1 MFARRLDVAALVGLL
16 EADRGAERDLA
27 EADDQHHAE
36 QRGRRA
42 IASTRW
48 PRIVST
54 TESEASTP
62 TSISTNRNSIR
73 IAPV

>member
-1 MFARRLDVAALVGLL
+1 MVA
-16 EADRGAERDLA
+16 
-27 EADDQHHAE
+27 
-36 QRGRRA
+36 
-42 IASTRW
+42 ITRW

-62 TSISTNRNSIR
+62 TSITTKRNSIR

>member
-1 MFARRLDVAALVGLL
+1 MLASAGTLPPALASSSPTTVPSVTWLMPTTSTTPKS
-16 EADRGAERDLA
+16 RPRTT
-27 EADDQHHAE
+27 
-36 QRGRRA
+36 A
-42 IASTRW
+42 ITRW

-62 TSISTNRNSIR
+62 TSIITKRNSIR